1 MIGPHGSP
9 AKLVSVETGFPV
21 AIPPN
26 VLTVVIQALQKA
38 WALICADL
46 ATHLAPPTPG
56 NPEED
61 RYTDALCE
69 ILTYWLR
76 ASNGPVDGFTADVFE
91 SVERG
96 LNLSN
101 YDASV
106 INKQPDLVIR
116 LANGPLVNARR
127 YVGIF
132 AETKVVS
139 KKKSLTNYTKDGVA
153 RFVRGDYAWAMQD
166 GLMLAYRKKP
176 HRELD
181 TLETPLQSDSTL
193 LVTPENTKHLVLTS
207 LPVPAGGKSTHERLW
222 TYKAGGAPGTIR
234 IWHLWAFDVP

>member
-9 AKLVSVETGFPV
+9 AKLISNHEGFPV
-21 AIPPN
+21 AISRN
-26 VLTVVIQALQKA
+26 VLSVVIAALQAA
-38 WALICADL
+38 WQIICANPS
-46 ATHLAPPTPG
+46 AHLAPPTKA

-69 ILTYWLR
+69 ILSYWLYVG
-76 ASNGPVDGFTADVFE
+76 NGPEGFTADVFE

-101 YDASV
+101 FNSTV

-116 LANGPLVNARR
+116 LANAPLVNARR

-139 KKKSLTNYTKDGVA
+139 QKKSLTAYTKDGVA

-166 GLMLAYRKKP
+166 GVMIAYRKKP
-176 HRELD
+176 LREV
-181 TLETPLQSDSTL
+181 STL
-193 LVTPENTKHLVLTS
+193 AIPLKSDAALVVTPENDEHLIQSGLVI
-207 LPVPAGGKSTHERLW
+207 PAQAKSTHQRNW
-222 TYKAGGAPGTIR
+222 QYQKGGTPGTIR
-234 IWHLWAFDVP
+234 LWHLWAFDLP